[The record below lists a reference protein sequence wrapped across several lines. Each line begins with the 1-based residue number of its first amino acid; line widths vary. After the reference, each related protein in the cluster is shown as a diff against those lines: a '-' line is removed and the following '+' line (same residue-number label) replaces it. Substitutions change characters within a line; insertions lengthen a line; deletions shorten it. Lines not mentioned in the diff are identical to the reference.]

1 MARGPP
7 QSRSGIAF
15 CNFQMVDVAIVTVF
29 AVTLIAVI
37 LFLSGN
43 EAGVLVLGPWK
54 DRNKDQ
60 ANALEFIVL
69 SIET

>member
-1 MARGPP
+1 
-7 QSRSGIAF
+7 
-15 CNFQMVDVAIVTVF
+15 MVDVAIVTVF